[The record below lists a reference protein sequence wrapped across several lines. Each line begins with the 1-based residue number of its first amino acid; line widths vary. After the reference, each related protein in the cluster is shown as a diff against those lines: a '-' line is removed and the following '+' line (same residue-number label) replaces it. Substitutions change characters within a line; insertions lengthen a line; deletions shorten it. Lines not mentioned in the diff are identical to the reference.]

1 MLVSVAN
8 HVDMPKIS
16 KPFLALMRGLNVG
29 GQNVIGKD
37 DLIRCFEDLGFDSV
51 RTYIQSGNVL
61 FRSDDARVATLT
73 RKIEAALSERLANR
87 VRAVVLSRARYRAAV
102 ASSPDGWG
110 GDDDRKH
117 NAAFTLRG
125 VTPQRTI
132 AQLPLPKEDIETVT
146 AGPGVIF
153 WSISKRHQT
162 RTTWMKVAAAPVYQ
176 HVTVRNHRTV
186 FRLRELLEA
195 L

>member
-1 MLVSVAN
+1 
-8 HVDMPKIS
+8 MPQDTQCFI
-16 KPFLALMRGLNVG
+16 ALMRGLNVG

-37 DLIRCFEDLGFDSV
+37 DLVRCFADLGFDSV

-61 FRSDDARVATLT
+61 FRSEESRVATLT
-73 RKIEAALSERLANR
+73 GAIEAALSERLSNR
-87 VRAVVLSRARYRAAV
+87 VRAVVLTRARYRAAV
-102 ASSPDGWG
+102 AAAPNGWG
-110 GDDDRKH
+110 SDDDRKH

-125 VTPQRTI
+125 VTPQRVI

-153 WSISKRHQT
+153 WSISQRHQT